1 MKYYGKEKCRI
12 LKEIRAEIARQN
24 DIEWVVSECKHQGN
38 CKGTCPKC
46 EQEVRKLEK
55 ALERR
60 EALGKRVAV
69 VGVSASI
76 ALSVTGCVNPLLRP
90 TAGAPLPETGESLPP
105 NTESESLHETSAQG
119 EEVVTEMGEL
129 VVPSDETTEFETM
142 ENFMGELVD
151 GEFLVET
158 TEPETEEPLMGDPVP
173 ELGEYPEETTDDE
186 QETALIRPPL
196 AGMPVYEEDT
206 DWDETEEP
214 LMGDPVPDEDEDDSL
229 MDFDEYETSKDDP
242 IILGEAPD
250 EE

>member
-76 ALSVTGCVNPLLRP
+76 ALSVTGCDSLLP
-90 TAGAPLPETGESLPP
+90 QTTAGVMP
-105 NTESESLHETSAQG
+105 ESETSESRSETTHEAAVTG

-129 VVPSDETTEFETM
+129 IVPGEETTEETTEFETM
-142 ENFMGELVD
+142 ENLMGELVD

-206 DWDETEEP
+206 DWDEDEY
-214 LMGDPVPDEDEDDSL
+214 EDEDDSL
-229 MDFDEYETSKDDP
+229 MDFDEYETAKMDP
-242 IILGEAPD
+242 IILGQAPD
-250 EE
+250 AEE

>member
-46 EQEVRKLEK
+46 EQEVRQLEK
-55 ALERR
+55 ALAKR

-76 ALSVTGCVNPLLRP
+76 ALSVTGCVNPFSQT
-90 TAGAPLPETGESLPP
+90 TAGTPLPETGDSLPP

-129 VVPSDETTEFETM
+129 IVPGEETTEETTEFETM
-142 ENFMGELVD
+142 ENLMGELVD
-151 GEFLVET
+151 GEFLEET
-158 TEPETEEPLMGDPVP
+158 TEPETEEPLMGDPVV
-173 ELGEYPEETTDDE
+173 EGEYPEETTDDE
-186 QETALIRPPL
+186 RETVLIRPPL
-196 AGMPVYEEDT
+196 AGRPVFEEDT
-206 DWDETEEP
+206 DWDEDEY
-214 LMGDPVPDEDEDDSL
+214 EDEDDSL
-229 MDFDEYETSKDDP
+229 MDFDEYETAKMDP
-242 IILGEAPD
+242 IILGQAPD
-250 EE
+250 AEE